1 MRAYEGRLETMRGL
15 LLGKS
20 KADRLIITNRTGQRK
35 AQGIINTEEVAV
47 KWGITLPCK
56 ISDKF
61 STQKCKIPK
70 RT

>member
-1 MRAYEGRLETMRGL
+1 MNKLF
-15 LLGKS
+15 LGKS
-20 KADRLIITNRTGQRK
+20 KADRLIITSRTGQRK
-35 AQGIINTEEVAV
+35 VQGIINTDEVAV
-47 KWGITLPCK
+47 KWGIMLPCK